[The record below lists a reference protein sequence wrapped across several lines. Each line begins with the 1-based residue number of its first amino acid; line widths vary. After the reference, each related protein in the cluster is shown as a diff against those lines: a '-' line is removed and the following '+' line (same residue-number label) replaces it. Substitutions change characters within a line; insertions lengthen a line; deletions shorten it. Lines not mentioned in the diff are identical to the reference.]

1 MLTSYVKA
9 AMRQARYEM
18 LEDHTFYG
26 EIPGFSGVFA
36 NAKTLEECREQL
48 QEVLEDW
55 ILLGLRLGHHL
66 PEVDGINLEMHKEV
80 A

>member
-1 MLTSYVKA
+1 MLTTYIQN
-9 AMRQARYEM
+9 AMNRATYEM
-18 LEDHTFYG
+18 VEDGTFYA
-26 EIPGFSGVFA
+26 EIPAFSGVFA
-36 NAKTLEECREQL
+36 NTNNLESCRMQL

-55 ILLGLRLGHHL
+55 ILLGLQLGHHL